1 MSELE
6 LVIGNRNYSSWSL
19 RPWILIQHL
28 GLRCREIRVALDT
41 PTFAREIA
49 RFSPTLRVPVLID
62 GELSVW
68 ESSAILEYLS
78 ELTGGAGW
86 PADRAARAVARAVV
100 AEMHAGF
107 GALRNAYPV
116 NIRARGRRVPM
127 NPELAAAI
135 ARIDALWTECRQRFG
150 AAGPWL
156 FGGYSAAD
164 AMYLPVAF
172 RFQTYGS
179 AGLGPVAREYLA
191 HALADPLLEPWVAAA
206 VAETETIE
214 HDEAGR

>member
-1 MSELE
+1 VSELV

-28 GLRCREIRVALDT
+28 RLPCREIRIALDT

-49 RFSPTLRVPVLID
+49 RYSPTLRVPVLVD
-62 GELSVW
+62 GELTVW
-68 ESSAILEYLS
+68 ESCAILEYLS
-78 ELTGGAGW
+78 ELAGGAGW

-107 GALRNAYPV
+107 AALRTAYPV
-116 NIRARGRRVPM
+116 NIRARGRHVPM

-135 ARIDALWTECRQRFG
+135 ARVDALWSECRQRFG
-150 AAGPWL
+150 AGGPWL

-179 AGLGPVAREYLA
+179 AGLGAVAREYLA

-206 VAETETIE
+206 VAEAETIE